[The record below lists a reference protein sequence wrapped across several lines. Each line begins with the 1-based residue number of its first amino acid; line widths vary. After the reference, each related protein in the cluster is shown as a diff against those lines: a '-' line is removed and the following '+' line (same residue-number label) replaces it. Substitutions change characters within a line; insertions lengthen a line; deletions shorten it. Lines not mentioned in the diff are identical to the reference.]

1 MSYTFQT
8 LKVTFPAQYV
18 LHVELN
24 NTERLNAFDRI
35 LWNDVKECFMRIDA
49 DSAVRV
55 AVISGAGKLF
65 SAGIDCIYL
74 SAVNTL
80 SEINNSEVTDFA
92 RKAYYLRRSVKIL
105 QDSFTAIES
114 CNKPVIAVV
123 HNACI
128 GAGVDLITACDI
140 RYCSQDAYFCVK
152 EIDFGLAAD
161 IGTLQRLPKIVGNN
175 SLVRELCFTGR
186 KFSSTEALNFG
197 LVNKILQT
205 KEIALAEAFKTASII
220 ASKSPVAIVGTK
232 HLLNYS
238 RDHSVNE
245 GLEYTALWNSAM
257 LNSEDLI
264 EAFKS
269 SMTKVKPT

>member
-8 LKVTFPAQYV
+8 LKVTFSSQHV

-24 NTERLNAFDRI
+24 NPERLNAFDRT
-35 LWNDVKECFMRIDA
+35 LWNDVKECFMQIEG

-55 AVISGAGKLF
+55 VVVSGAGKLF
-65 SAGIDCIYL
+65 TAGIDFNIL
-74 SAVNTL
+74 SN
-80 SEINNSEVTDFA
+80 INESEVEDFA
-92 RKAYYLRRSVKIL
+92 RKAYYLRRTIKMF

-128 GAGVDLITACDI
+128 GAGVDLIAACDI
-140 RYCSQDAYFCVK
+140 RYCSQDAYFSVK
-152 EIDFGLAAD
+152 EVDFGLAAD

-205 KEIALAEAFKTASII
+205 KEIALSEAFKTASII
-220 ASKSPVAIVGTK
+220 ASKSPVAIAGT
-232 HLLNYS
+232 
-238 RDHSVNE
+238 
-245 GLEYTALWNSAM
+245 
-257 LNSEDLI
+257 
-264 EAFKS
+264 
-269 SMTKVKPT
+269 

>member
-1 MSYTFQT
+1 MSYTFQK
-8 LKVTFPAQYV
+8 LKVTFPSQYV

-24 NTERLNAFDRI
+24 NSEKLNAFDRT
-35 LWNDVKECFMRIDA
+35 LWNDVKECFMSIEA
-49 DSAVRV
+49 DSTVRV

-65 SAGIDCIYL
+65 SAGIDF
-74 SAVNTL
+74 NTL
-80 SEINNSEVTDFA
+80 SEINEGEVIDFA
-92 RKAYYLRRSVKIL
+92 RKAYYLRRYLRII
-105 QDSFTAIES
+105 QDSFTAIEN

-140 RYCSQDAYFCVK
+140 RYCSQDAYFCIK
-152 EIDFGLAAD
+152 EVDLGLAAD

-205 KEIALAEAFKTASII
+205 KEIALAEAFKAASII
-220 ASKSPVAIVGTK
+220 ASKSPVAIAGTK

-257 LNSEDLI
+257 LNSKDLI

-269 SMTKVKPT
+269 SMAKVKPTFAKL